1 MTDSIY
7 QKQLNTKNVLL
18 FIVPTM
24 VMMVIQSMFG
34 MVDGVFVANFIGTEA
49 LSALTLISPYF
60 NILTAISAMLASGGS
75 AVVMKKTG
83 EGKQEE
89 ARQDFTML
97 LIVNVIIGIFLTLGG
112 TAFISQLS
120 GAFGASVAVTA
131 YCQNYLFTYIIF
143 IIPELLFSNLLMYV
157 IASGGSKLAMFS
169 SLFGGLFNM
178 TFDFIFIKICGFG
191 MMGAALASGIGM
203 TIPCIVIGIYFMNKK
218 RMLHFVLPKFRGS
231 VLKKTITNGVSEF
244 SSNLVSG
251 VVMLLFN
258 HSMLKYAG
266 ENGVAASTIIFY
278 IFGFMNAV
286 YMGYMMGASPM
297 FSYFYGENNREKLQR
312 LRKISLRFIFV
323 VSLAT
328 TAFSVLD
335 SNLLVGIFTS
345 SGNPAY
351 ELAIHGNRLFSAALL
366 LVGFNT
372 FSSAMFTALGNGLIS
387 AVISFSRTFI
397 FLAGSILILPL
408 LWGLDGL
415 WLSVPIAEC
424 MALVLSVFFVKRYK
438 MKYGY

>member
-34 MVDGVFVANFIGTEA
+34 MIDGVFVANFIGTDA

-60 NILTAISAMLASGGS
+60 NILTAIAAMLASGGN
-75 AVVMKKTG
+75 AVVMKKMG
-83 EGKQEE
+83 EGKEQE

-97 LIVNVIIGIFLTLGG
+97 LIVNVMIGILLTIGG
-112 TAFISQLS
+112 TTFISQLS
-120 GAFGASVAVTA
+120 GAFGASAVVTE
-131 YCQNYLFTYIIF
+131 YCKNYLFTYIIF

-169 SLFGGLFNM
+169 SMFGGLFNII
-178 TFDFIFIKICGFG
+178 FDFVFIKICGFG

-203 TIPCIVIGIYFMNKK
+203 TIPCIVIGIYFMSKK
-218 RMLHFVLPKFRGS
+218 SMLHFVLPKFRGN
-231 VLKKTITNGVSEF
+231 VLAKTIANGASEF

-278 IFGFMNAV
+278 IFGFMSAV

-297 FSYFYGENNREKLQR
+297 FSYFYGEQNRAKLR
-312 LRKISLRFIFV
+312 GLKKISLKFILV
-323 VSLAT
+323 VSLTT
-328 TAFSVLD
+328 TAFSVLG

-345 SGNPAY
+345 PGNPAY
-351 ELAIHGNRLFSAALL
+351 ELAIRGNRLFSVALL

-372 FSSAMFTALGNGLIS
+372 FSSSMFTALGNGLIS

-397 FLAGSILILPL
+397 FLAGCILILPL
-408 LWGLDGL
+408 FLSLDGL

-424 MALVLSVFFVKRYK
+424 MALVLSVLFVKRYQI
-438 MKYGY
+438 KYGY